1 MPHGTPQPY
10 GYPQPAGWVPP
21 PPVSRRKWW
30 FWGCGGCAA
39 LTLIVIALIV
49 FVFLRIFT
57 SSPLRQ
63 FPTEAGAATR
73 SDNWDSSGNHTTE
86 TLVIADPHSLQDVE
100 TYYEQ
105 ALHSNGWS
113 TDTHDPAQATNPDI
127 WTVSRGGSPTQS
139 GTVTFTSGGSGTDIT
154 VVFSY

>member
-1 MPHGTPQPY
+1 M
-10 GYPQPAGWVPP
+10 
-21 PPVSRRKWW
+21 
-30 FWGCGGCAA
+30 
-39 LTLIVIALIV
+39 IAIAIIV

-63 FPTEAGAATR
+63 FPTEAGATTR
-73 SDNWDSSGNHTTE
+73 SDNWDSSGNQTTE

-113 TDTHDPAQATNPDI
+113 TDTHDPTQATNPDI
-127 WTVSRGGSPTQS
+127 WTVSLRWFAPTQS
-139 GTVTFTSGGSGTDIT
+139 GTVTFSTAGAGTDIT